1 MEQNTNDNTEPRSS
15 VDLFREMARDSASVG
30 DDQLRS
36 TLGLENPT
44 NENAHVAIVGG
55 RTASQSLGEDREQQ
69 RNSAAEALG
78 EDLRP
83 DAGKPEAPA
92 GGQGSKRA
100 GRRALNSRRST
111 AGNESTPG
119 QSQSGIGP
127 GGDEASAGQ
136 GRPSGSAA
144 AGGRKTGKNIFG
156 KGSVRGDTGGG
167 VGNQEQQKKRVE
179 TARRHKQQE
188 QE

>member
-44 NENAHVAIVGG
+44 TENAHLGIVGG
-55 RTASQSLGEDREQQ
+55 RAVDESLGQDREQQ
-69 RNSAAEALG
+69 RESAAEALG
-78 EDLRP
+78 EELRP
-83 DAGKPEAPA
+83 NAGKSEASA
-92 GGQGSKRA
+92 SGEGAKRA
-100 GRRALNSRRST
+100 GRRALNSRRSN
-111 AGNESTPG
+111 AGNESMHG
-119 QSQSGIGP
+119 QSRSGMGP
-127 GGDEASAGQ
+127 SGDEASVGH
-136 GRPSGSAA
+136 GRPSGAA
-144 AGGRKTGKNIFG
+144 VAGERKTGKNIFG
-156 KGSVRGDTGGG
+156 KSSVRGDTGGG
-167 VGNQEQQKKRVE
+167 VINQEQQKKRVE